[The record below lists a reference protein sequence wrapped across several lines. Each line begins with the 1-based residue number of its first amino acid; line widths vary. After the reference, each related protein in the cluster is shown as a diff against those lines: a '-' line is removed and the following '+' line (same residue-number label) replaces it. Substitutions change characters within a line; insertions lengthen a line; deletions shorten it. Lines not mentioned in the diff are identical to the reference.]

1 MLALPQALL
10 WNVDFAI
17 SFRLVYL
24 EANNNLQ

>member
-1 MLALPQALL
+1 MLCIAAGVIM
-10 WNVDFAI
+10 NVDFAI